1 MTVFDNYL
9 VTVDDRTGIVHK
21 IVNNFTSLVPWVIL
35 NNGPGSSKQFKGE
48 WMTIKNDCLVVGG
61 LGFGNV

>member
-1 MTVFDNYL
+1 MELSALAVFDNYL
-9 VTVDDRTGIVHK
+9 VTVDDRTGIVY
-21 IVNNFTSLVPWVIL
+21 NLVPWVIL

-48 WMTIKNDCLVVGG
+48 WMTIKDDCLVVGS